1 MVQMSVMEGLKA
13 KILKAVIEDEKWDA
27 LPIQKRLKILK
38 IIDEEFLRCGSPK
51 ALVNPKWLRNL
62 YKRIKEAKQVN
73 EE

>member
-62 YKRIKEAKQVN
+62 YKRIKEAKQ
-73 EE
+73 EKE

>member
-27 LPIQKRLKILK
+27 LPIQKRLKIQK

-62 YKRIKEAKQVN
+62 YKRIKEAKEEN
-73 EE
+73 E